1 LRSGFGFQSVG
12 RESRIAAA
20 RLDAFAS
27 RIDDLGAEIAGPSR
41 TEAAMLGKVPKGPM
55 TVRDFRVG
63 LARSGGY
70 QKNPQKHP
78 SGWINM

>member
-1 LRSGFGFQSVG
+1 
-12 RESRIAAA
+12 
-20 RLDAFAS
+20 
-27 RIDDLGAEIAGPSR
+27 
-41 TEAAMLGKVPKGPM
+41 MLGKVPKGPM